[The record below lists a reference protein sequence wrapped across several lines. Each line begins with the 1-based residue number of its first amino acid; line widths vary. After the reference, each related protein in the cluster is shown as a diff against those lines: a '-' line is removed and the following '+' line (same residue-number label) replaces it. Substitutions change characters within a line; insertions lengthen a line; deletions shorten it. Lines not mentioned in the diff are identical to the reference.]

1 MEESQSKSET
11 HNCFSMEK
19 ICQSNNFIKNL
30 LEIIESH
37 PNESA
42 VNFGRS
48 IIYFI
53 NDDFDKM
60 LECLELLTKS
70 FPNISLLHRRIA
82 EAHLYKNSYPIAI
95 THLEKVLELDTKD
108 LTARV
113 WLVLSY
119 FKVGKAKEANDGL
132 DDLINFVFTLK
143 AIERR
148 YTGLQS

>member
-19 ICQSNNFIKNL
+19 VCQSNNFIKNL

-37 PNESA
+37 PNENA

-53 NDDFDKM
+53 DDDFDNM

-82 EAHLYKNSYPIAI
+82 EAHIYKNRYQKAI
-95 THLEKVLELDTKD
+95 THLERVLELDTKD
-108 LTARV
+108 LTAKV

-132 DDLINFVFTLK
+132 HELKNFIFTLK
-143 AIERR
+143 ATERS
-148 YTGLQS
+148 YSGVKS

>member
-11 HNCFSMEK
+11 HNGFPMEQ

-30 LEIIESH
+30 LEIIETH

-53 NDDFDKM
+53 DDDFDKM
-60 LECLELLTKS
+60 LGCLEVLTES

-82 EAHLYKNSYPIAI
+82 EAHIYKNSYPNAI
-95 THLEKVLELDTKD
+95 THLERVLELDAKD
-108 LTARV
+108 LTAKV

-119 FKVGKAKEANDGL
+119 FKVGKAKEANNGL
-132 DDLINFVFTLK
+132 DELKDFIFTLN
-143 AIERR
+143 ATEIR
-148 YTGLQS
+148 YAGLQS